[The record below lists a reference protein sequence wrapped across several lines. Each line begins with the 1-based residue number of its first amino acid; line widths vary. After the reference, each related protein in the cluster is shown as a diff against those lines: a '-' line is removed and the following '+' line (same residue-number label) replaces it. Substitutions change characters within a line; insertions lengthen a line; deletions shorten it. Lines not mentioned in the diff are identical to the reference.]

1 MGNRED
7 RKKNEGG
14 RKFAGM
20 RVLCG
25 CPGLTPPPPHP
36 AKGLGPRGAS
46 GAGSRSCP
54 PGGGREREGIITGVV
69 WVAFFFSD
77 WLLSPPHPI
86 HPIPPPAPPSRS
98 LQDHFQGKARGA
110 EDFPLFAPI
119 SFLPR
124 AEGRSYLL
132 LFSPSGRDNAL
143 IDTLFGKSRLV
154 FLFRHR

>member
-86 HPIPPPAPPSRS
+86 HPIPPPPGSPFKVITRS
-98 LQDHFQGKARGA
+98 LSGKGT
-110 EDFPLFAPI
+110 
-119 SFLPR
+119 
-124 AEGRSYLL
+124 GR
-132 LFSPSGRDNAL
+132 
-143 IDTLFGKSRLV
+143 
-154 FLFRHR
+154 